1 MYTYNWSL
9 RWWKNRTGR
18 PLSPTQIHQKIIWM
32 LSNFHKT
39 TSEHWRRTPGTQKG
53 SPFSSKGGE
62 SERHSI
68 MSDSL
73 QPRPEFWSGKPF
85 PSPGDLPNPGIKPR
99 SPTWQADSLP
109 AEPQGKP
116 HQKEVG
122 QNIKDKKRD
131 KRGRDGDQ
139 SWGGSHEGEVSA
151 Q

>member
-1 MYTYNWSL
+1 
-9 RWWKNRTGR
+9 
-18 PLSPTQIHQKIIWM
+18 
-32 LSNFHKT
+32 
-39 TSEHWRRTPGTQKG
+39 
-53 SPFSSKGGE
+53 
-62 SERHSI
+62 

-131 KRGRDGDQ
+131 KRVKDRDK
-139 SWGGSHEGEVSA
+139 SWGGSREGEVSCCLETDRKSVV
-151 Q
+151 